1 MRNSSGFFGSIS
13 NTIDLMKSCI
23 RVLKKDKELIL
34 FPILAV
40 FFVILFVWII
50 FTFVGLDISALTSND
65 NQTEEIPIVPLL
77 VLVFGA
83 NFIVVFFN
91 SALVSAALDR
101 LRGGNPNVRSG
112 LSHASKH
119 IHHIFIWSIIVTI
132 MALIFAAIRASGRNR
147 GAVGQIMT
155 SIFASLLQAGWAMMT
170 FFVIPIIVSE
180 NLSPFAA
187 IKRSSGLFKQ
197 TWGNQVTANF
207 GFGIFQILALLAS
220 GALGWFFG
228 LLSAN
233 LGMIVGVLCA
243 TTSVSII
250 YTLEGIYKAALYE
263 FAMGEKPL
271 EFEQQDLRTAYRV
284 STATA

>member
-13 NTIDLMKSCI
+13 NTIELMKSCI

-34 FPILAV
+34 FPVLAAI
-40 FFVILFVWII
+40 FVILFVWII
-50 FTFVGLDISALTSND
+50 FTFVGLDMSALTAED
-65 NQTEEIPIVPLL
+65 NQSEEMPVIPLL
-77 VLVFGA
+77 ILLFGA

-101 LRGGNPNVRSG
+101 LRGGNPNIRSG

-132 MALIFAAIRASGRNR
+132 MALIFAAIRASARNR

-170 FFVIPIIVSE
+170 FFVVPIIVSE

-220 GALGWFFG
+220 AALGWFFG
-228 LLSAN
+228 LMSAN

-243 TTSVSII
+243 TTSISII

>member
-23 RVLKKDKELIL
+23 RVLKKDKELLL
-34 FPILAV
+34 FPILAAI
-40 FFVILFVWII
+40 FVILFVWII

-77 VLVFGA
+77 ILVFGA

-101 LRGGNPNVRSG
+101 LRGGDPNVRSG

-220 GALGWFFG
+220 AALGWFFG
-228 LLSAN
+228 LMSAN

-243 TTSVSII
+243 TTSISII

>member
-1 MRNSSGFFGSIS
+1 MRNSCGFFGSIS
-13 NTIDLMKSCI
+13 NTIDLMKSCV

-34 FPILAV
+34 FPILAA

-101 LRGGNPNVRSG
+101 LRGGDPNVRSG

>member
-34 FPILAV
+34 FPILAA

-77 VLVFGA
+77 ILVFGA

-101 LRGGNPNVRSG
+101 LRGGDPNVRSG

>member
-13 NTIDLMKSCI
+13 NTIDLMKSCV

-34 FPILAV
+34 FPILAA

-50 FTFVGLDISALTSND
+50 FTFVGLDMSALTSND
-65 NQTEEIPIVPLL
+65 NQTEE
-77 VLVFGA
+77 
-83 NFIVVFFN
+83 FIVVFFN

-101 LRGGNPNVRSG
+101 LRGGDPNVRSG

-220 GALGWFFG
+220 AALGWFFG
-228 LLSAN
+228 LMSAN

-243 TTSVSII
+243 TTSISII